1 MEANYTVRPWCSY
14 FLPGLCLLFAIT
26 VSMAHAEVQY
36 RDFIVQERPV
46 KRLCKTH
53 NIITVNGQ
61 FPGPT
66 LEVRNGDTLVI
77 NVVNRAQYNVTLHWH
92 GIRQLRTA
100 WADGPAYI
108 TQCPIRPGGRYT
120 YRFTIEDQEG
130 TLWWHAHSSWLR
142 ATVYGALI
150 IHPKLNTPYP
160 FPKPKQEVPIILGN
174 KSSYFF
180 QEKKG
185 EGVFIGKIPFRL
197 YKDKKDLQNSMLT
210 NDVREMNGDIHAHA
224 GEWWNSNPID
234 VINRALITGAAPK
247 ISNAYTINSQP
258 GDLYKCSSSETVII
272 PVDSGETYL
281 LRIINAAMNQELFF
295 SIAGHQMTVVSADAV
310 YTKPFTTSVLL
321 ITPGQTTDVLLTAN
335 QPPGRYYMAAR
346 AYANAQGVA
355 FDNTT
360 TTAILQYKS
369 ASRSKSKPLLPRLP
383 GFNDTRLA
391 TAFTNKFKSPSK
403 VSVPAHVDVNLFF
416 TIGLGLFNCPRGRRC
431 RGPNGGRLTASMNN
445 VSLVSPSKAS
455 VLEAYYKGIP
465 GVYTTDFP
473 PIPPLQFDYT
483 AANIS
488 RSLWQPARGTKVFK
502 VKYGSTVQI
511 VFQDTNIV
519 AAENHPMHLHGYH
532 FYVLANGFGN
542 FNPRTD
548 TAKFNLVDPPQRN
561 TIGVPING
569 WTAIRFVAD
578 NPGAWLMHC
587 HFDVHLT
594 WGLSMILLVENGV
607 GELQSLEPP
616 PADLPKC

>member
-36 RDFIVQERPV
+36 HDFIVQERPV

-100 WADGPAYI
+100 WADGPSYI

-160 FPKPKQEVPIILGN
+160 FPKHNHEVPIIL
-174 KSSYFF
+174 
-180 QEKKG
+180 
-185 EGVFIGKIPFRL
+185 
-197 YKDKKDLQNSMLT
+197 
-210 NDVREMNGDIHAHA
+210 

-295 SIAGHQMTVVSADAV
+295 SIAGHKMTVVSADAV

-335 QPPGRYYMAAR
+335 RPPGRYYMAAR

-391 TAFTNKFKSPSK
+391 TAFTNQFKSPSK
-403 VSVPAHVDVNLFF
+403 VPVPAHVDVNLLF

-445 VSLVSPSKAS
+445 VSLVFPSKAS

-465 GVYTTDFP
+465 GIYTTDFP

-542 FNPRTD
+542 FNPQTD

-569 WTAIRFVAD
+569 WSAIRFVAD

-587 HFDVHLT
+587 HLDVHLT

-607 GELQSLEPP
+607 GKLQSLEPP